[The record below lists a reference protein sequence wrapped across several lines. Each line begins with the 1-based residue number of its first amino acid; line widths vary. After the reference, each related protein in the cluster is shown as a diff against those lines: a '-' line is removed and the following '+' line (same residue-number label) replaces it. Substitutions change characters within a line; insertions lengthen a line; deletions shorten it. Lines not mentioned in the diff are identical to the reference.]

1 MNKWDE
7 ARERAGKAA
16 QAVAAFFEKNGFY
29 CMLALCVAVIAG
41 TAVYTRTST
50 PEVTPPPGYEEQNL
64 SEAGARDENVQTL
77 DDVTKPS
84 ASPTQTAAPMPTVIP
99 LATSAPAASL
109 LADTKLSWP
118 MKGEVSREHVDKSIV
133 YLPTL
138 ETWGT
143 HPGLDIA
150 GKAGD
155 AVKAPLS
162 GTVQKLYVDPL
173 WGNVMEISHPGGLT
187 TRYMGLETLTLL
199 KEGDPVKQGQMLSP
213 LGAAPICEQAD
224 GAHLHFETLQDGA
237 AVDPR
242 TLLADS

>member
-16 QAVAAFFEKNGFY
+16 QQVAAFFEKNGFY

-50 PEVTPPPGYEEQNL
+50 PEVTPPPGYEEQDL
-64 SEAGARDENVQTL
+64 SAGAQDEGVQTL
-77 DDVTKPS
+77 RDVQASAEPA
-84 ASPTQTAAPMPTVIP
+84 ASPSPAPTVIP
-99 LATSAPAASL
+99 LTTSAPAASL
-109 LADTKLSWP
+109 LKDSKLGWP
-118 MKGEVSREHVDKSIV
+118 IKGEVIREHVVSSIV

-138 ETWGT
+138 EAWGT
-143 HPGLDIA
+143 HTGMDIA

-155 AVKAPLS
+155 AVKAPMS
-162 GTVQKLYVDPL
+162 GTVHKLYVDPM
-173 WGNVMEISHPGGLT
+173 WGNVMEITHPGGLT

-199 KEGDPVKQGQMLSP
+199 KEGDPVKEGQLLSP

-224 GAHLHFETLQDGA
+224 GAHLHFETITDGE

-242 TLLADS
+242 TLLTEQ